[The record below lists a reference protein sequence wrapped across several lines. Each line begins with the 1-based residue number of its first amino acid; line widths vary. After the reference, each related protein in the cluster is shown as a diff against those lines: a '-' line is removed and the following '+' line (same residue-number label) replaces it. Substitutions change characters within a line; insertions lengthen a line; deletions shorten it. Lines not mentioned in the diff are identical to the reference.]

1 MEGDTVI
8 FYSSAVNGREKRTV
22 RNKSKTG
29 GLNYADFSF
38 KFKRTLC

>member
-1 MEGDTVI
+1 MDVE
-8 FYSSAVNGREKRTV
+8 NGKKLDID
-22 RNKSKTG
+22 KSKTG

>member
-1 MEGDTVI
+1 MDVENSKKLDI
-8 FYSSAVNGREKRTV
+8 EKRTV